1 VIFSFL
7 HELRARKVPVGTHEA
22 VALARALAAG
32 LHDSSLDGLYHVAR
46 ALLVHSEKHLDAF
59 DEAFLK
65 HFRGVEVAGLELAQE
80 LYEWLKEAAA
90 GARELTEE
98 ERAFLQS
105 LESLDLKAL
114 QRMLEERLKEQR
126 ERHDGGSR
134 WVGTA
139 GTSRFGNSGQNPQ
152 GIRIGGE
159 GRGRGGAVKLA
170 EARLYRD
177 YRDDLVL
184 DVRQVSVALR
194 KLRAFAREGAP
205 DELDLEGTIDATAKN
220 AGELEVKI
228 RPPRRPNT
236 RVLLLM
242 DVGGSMD
249 PWAEMVSRLFTAAR
263 KATHF
268 KDLRTCYFH
277 NCIYGRV
284 YQTHRLEEPVPVDD
298 LLARCGRNYKL
309 ILVGDAAMAPYELY
323 EVGGALGF
331 WDPDGKPGLYWL
343 AKLAEHFDRSCWL
356 NPEPR
361 RSWPGTMTTQ
371 AIRRVFEMFPLTL
384 EGLGE
389 AVNHLIRGGRGSAA
403 VTARPGT
410 G

>member
-7 HELRARKVPVGTHEA
+7 YELRSRKVPVGPHEA
-22 VALARALAAG
+22 VALARALGGG
-32 LHDSSLDGLYHVAR
+32 LHESSLDGFYHVAR
-46 ALLVHSEKHLDAF
+46 SLLVHSEKHLDAF

-65 HFRGVEVAGLELAQE
+65 HFHGVEAAALELTQE
-80 LYEWLKEAAA
+80 LYDWLREAAS

-98 ERAFLQS
+98 ERQL
-105 LESLDLKAL
+105 LESLDLQEL
-114 QRMLEERLKEQR
+114 QRMLEERLRQQR
-126 ERHDGGSR
+126 GRHDRGNR

-139 GTSRFGNSGQNPQ
+139 GTSRFGNAGRNPQ
-152 GIRIGGE
+152 GMRIGGE
-159 GRGRGGAVKLA
+159 GGGLRGAVKLA

-184 DVRQVSVALR
+184 DIRQIAVALR
-194 KLRAFAREGAP
+194 KLRAFAREGALE
-205 DELDLEGTIDATAKN
+205 ELDLEGTIDATAKN
-220 AGELEVKI
+220 AGELEVKV

-249 PWAEMVSRLFTAAR
+249 PWADMVSRLFTAAR

-268 KDLRTCYFH
+268 KDLQTYYFH

-284 YQTHRLEEPVPVDD
+284 YTTPQFDQPVPIAE
-298 LLARCGRNYKL
+298 LLAQCGRHYKL
-309 ILVGDAAMAPYELY
+309 ILVGDASMAPYELY
-323 EVGGALGF
+323 ERGGALGF
-331 WDPDGKPGLYWL
+331 WDPDAEPGLAWL
-343 AKLAEHFDRSCWL
+343 MKLSEHFDRSCWL

-361 RSWPGTMTTQ
+361 RAWYGTIETV
-371 AIRRVFEMFPLTL
+371 RRVFEMYPLTL

-389 AVNHLIRGGRGSAA
+389 AVNHLVRGGRGRATA
-403 VTARPGT
+403 VG
-410 G
+410 